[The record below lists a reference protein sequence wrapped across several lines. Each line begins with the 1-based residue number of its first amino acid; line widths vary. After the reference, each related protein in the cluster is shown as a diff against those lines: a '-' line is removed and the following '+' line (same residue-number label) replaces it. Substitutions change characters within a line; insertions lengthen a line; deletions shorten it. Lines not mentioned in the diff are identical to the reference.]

1 MSNFGMKETADKKKF
16 VSFSSATTFR
26 VFMFLSQSFSAV
38 HADCKDQKKFT
49 LEKWVNVYDDDGDG
63 DDAKKTVGITTIFIE
78 F

>member
-26 VFMFLSQSFSAV
+26 VFMFLVTIFLSNTCRLQRLKIV
-38 HADCKDQKKFT
+38 HPR
-49 LEKWVNVYDDDGDG
+49 EVNVYDDEC